1 MASFEILGIIATVGT
16 TGAWYGVDQIA
27 QTTVSCMA
35 QEGGYASN
43 CANLVST
50 WESASKTTVIVTTGD
65 GAGSAPVAYG
75 SPVSVSM
82 SRDVN
87 WGLVTL
93 TVSSK
98 ATAISTYLPGSGQA
112 TTYVSP

>member
-1 MASFEILGIIATVGT
+1 MAGFEILGIVATVGT
-16 TGAWYGVDQIA
+16 TGAWYGVDQLA

-43 CANLVST
+43 CAGLVST
-50 WESASKTTVIVTTGD
+50 WESASKTTVTVATSD

-75 SPVSVSM
+75 STVSVLM

-87 WGLVTL
+87 WGVVTL

-98 ATAISTYLPGSGQA
+98 ATAISTYLPGSGPEA
-112 TTYVSP
+112 TYVSP